1 MDRKLSKNKIL
12 YSINVADVQTVAQEL
27 IERKLT
33 DEEVLM
39 VSDKIGDHI
48 AWFDAI
54 WYAMQDTQVR
64 NA

>member
-27 IERKLT
+27 IERDLT

-54 WYAMQDTQVR
+54 WQAMQDTRVR
-64 NA
+64 DA

>member
-27 IERKLT
+27 IERDLT

-39 VSDKIGDHI
+39 VSDKLGDHI

-54 WYAMQDTQVR
+54 WYAMQDTEVR

>member
-1 MDRKLSKNKIL
+1 MERKLGKNKIL

-27 IERKLT
+27 IERDLT

-39 VSDKIGDHI
+39 VSGKIGDHI

-54 WYAMQDTQVR
+54 WHAMQDTQVMD
-64 NA
+64 A

>member
-1 MDRKLSKNKIL
+1 MARKLSKNKIL
-12 YSINVADVQTVAQEL
+12 YSINVADIQTVAQEL
-27 IERKLT
+27 MERNLT

-39 VSDKIGDHI
+39 VSDKLGHHI

-54 WYAMQDTQVR
+54 SQAMQDTQVR